1 MHTFASL
8 MYDVYESFGLFQ
20 KGARQADIRGSA
32 NFSGHQRFF
41 DNNDDEELMEEKRY
55 DEIIR
60 HLDEE
65 GVFSTEQRRKIFY
78 KYEQLYN
85 ALMTRPVFTE
95 LSRKQVQIRYAQYI
109 LPRLIAL
116 DIYKTYNSENKNSF
130 YHHIHIFL
138 QKDYCPC
145 WQEKKEGAFS
155 AVRQYLKNLVRK
167 QIFSRTDSDN
177 LAPLL
182 KVIENIRTGNT
193 QKKGALDTSII
204 ECLEAYS
211 GIVDDKTL
219 NSIRVNLD
227 NIKKAHYSLTVLLNA
242 ERKLPVINIISRYY
256 RNYVD
261 NGIKPGN
268 ISAMLC
274 RLLYEPEPQDFIH
287 HDTMINSIANY
298 YHKRI
303 KPISLNI
310 NEECL
315 QSISALK
322 NIVFNFNDKTIISE
336 AQLTDIA
343 VKLKKEPHKQ
353 LVQPYF
359 ELWKLIDLISKG
371 ETEEA
376 YEKVKIIPL
385 DDLPVGYLASAFL
398 VIHIALRI
406 KFERK
411 TVKKGVFSSS
421 VTTILE
427 NQGIYTDYIP
437 VSWAYTETHSDGS
450 DMKSIHLSES
460 ILSDANNLTIMRSV
474 RMYNNMVRRISD
486 WNDLELEG
494 IYPESV
500 YGLLDKVDTILG
512 KILNIIFVEKITSC
526 QDLAFILKN
535 KKVLARGEL
544 NDSLIGILIN
554 CPLLA
559 CVRDLESL
567 TKYLRCPGEEIKNI
581 ILSVDK
587 KKLEFDIWSPEDSG
601 GRKKDTGG
609 ENTGRWKISAYFC
622 ISPGYSG
629 YA

>member
-1 MHTFASL
+1 MHTFANL

-41 DNNDDEELMEEKRY
+41 DNNDDEEKRYDDEEIKEEKRY

-65 GVFSTEQRRKIFY
+65 GVFSTEQRREIFY

-95 LSRKQVQIRYAQYI
+95 LNRKQIQIRYAQYI

-116 DIYKTYNSENKNSF
+116 DIYKTYTAENKNSF

-138 QKDYCPC
+138 QKEYCPC
-145 WQEKKEGAFS
+145 WEEKKKGAFS
-155 AVRQYLKNLVRK
+155 AVRQYLKNLVRE
-167 QIFSRTDSDN
+167 QEFSHTEN
-177 LAPLL
+177 LTPLF
-182 KVIENIRTGNT
+182 KVIENIRPGNT

-204 ECLEAYS
+204 ECLDAYS
-211 GIVDDKTL
+211 GIVDDETL

-256 RNYVD
+256 RNYLH

-268 ISAMLC
+268 ISEMLC
-274 RLLYEPEPQDFIH
+274 RILYESEPKNFIH

-298 YHKRI
+298 YHNRAL

-315 QSISALK
+315 QSIIALK

-353 LVQPYF
+353 VVQPYF
-359 ELWKLIDLISKG
+359 ELWKLIYLISKG

-376 YEKVKIIPL
+376 YEKVKLISL
-385 DDLPVGYLASAFL
+385 DELPVGYLTSAFL

-427 NQGIYTDYIP
+427 NQGIYADYIP
-437 VSWAYTETHSDGS
+437 VSQAYTETHSDGS
-450 DMKSIHLSES
+450 VMKSTLLSES

-512 KILNIIFVEKITSC
+512 KILNIIFSEKITSS
-526 QDLAFILKN
+526 QDLACILKN
-535 KKVLARGEL
+535 NKILTRGEL
-544 NDSLIGILIN
+544 NDSLIGILVN

-559 CVRDLESL
+559 CVRDIESL
-567 TKYLRCPGEEIKNI
+567 IKYLRCPGEEIRNM

-587 KKLEFDIWSPEDSG
+587 KLWDLIYGALTSLEEE
-601 GRKKDTGG
+601 RKIQAG
-609 ENTGRWKISAYFC
+609 KIQ
-622 ISPGYSG
+622 
-629 YA
+629 

>member
-8 MYDVYESFGLFQ
+8 MYDVYLSFGLFR
-20 KGARQADIRGSA
+20 KGERQADIRGSA

-65 GVFSTEQRRKIFY
+65 GVFSTEQRREIFH

-85 ALMTRPVFTE
+85 ALMTLPVFTE
-95 LSRKQVQIRYAQYI
+95 LSRKQIQTRYAQYI

-116 DIYKTYNSENKNSF
+116 DIYKTYNAENKNSF

-315 QSISALK
+315 QSISTLK

-587 KKLEFDIWSPEDSG
+587 KKLEFDTWSPEDSG
-601 GRKKDTGG
+601 GRKKD
-609 ENTGRWKISAYFC
+609 
-622 ISPGYSG
+622 
-629 YA
+629 

>member
-1 MHTFASL
+1 MHTFANL

-20 KGARQADIRGSA
+20 KGARQADIRRSA

-65 GVFSTEQRRKIFY
+65 GVFSTEQRREIFH

-95 LSRKQVQIRYAQYI
+95 LSRKQIQTRYAQYI

-116 DIYKTYNSENKNSF
+116 DIYKTYNAENKNSF

-242 ERKLPVINIISRYY
+242 ERKLPAINIISRYY

-274 RLLYEPEPQDFIH
+274 RLLYEPEPHDFIH

-298 YHKRI
+298 YHKRAI

-322 NIVFNFNDKTIISE
+322 NIVFNFNNKTIISE

-353 LVQPYF
+353 VVQPYF

-376 YEKVKIIPL
+376 YEKVKIISL

-406 KFERK
+406 KLERK

-427 NQGIYTDYIP
+427 NQGLYTDYIP
-437 VSWAYTETHSDGS
+437 VSWAYIETHSDGS
-450 DMKSIHLSES
+450 VMKSTLLSES

-512 KILNIIFVEKITSC
+512 KILNIIFVEKITSS

-554 CPLLA
+554 CPLLM
-559 CVRDLESL
+559 CVRDLKSL
-567 TKYLRCPGEEIKNI
+567 IKYLRCPGEEIKNI

-587 KKLEFDIWSPEDSG
+587 KTWNLTHGALKILE
-601 GRKKDTGG
+601 
-609 ENTGRWKISAYFC
+609 
-622 ISPGYSG
+622 
-629 YA
+629 

>member
-587 KKLEFDIWSPEDSG
+587 KNWNLTYGALKILEEE
-601 GRKKDTGG
+601 RK
-609 ENTGRWKISAYFC
+609 IQA
-622 ISPGYSG
+622 
-629 YA
+629 

>member
-437 VSWAYTETHSDGS
+437 ISWAYTETHRDGS

-587 KKLEFDIWSPEDSG
+587 KNWNLTYGALKILEEERKIQAGKTQG
-601 GRKKDTGG
+601 GGK
-609 ENTGRWKISAYFC
+609 
-622 ISPGYSG
+622 
-629 YA
+629 

>member
-1 MHTFASL
+1 MHTFANL

-41 DNNDDEELMEEKRY
+41 DNNDDEELMQEKRY

-95 LSRKQVQIRYAQYI
+95 LSRKQIQIRYAQYI

-116 DIYKTYNSENKNSF
+116 DIYKTYNAENKNSF

-138 QKDYCPC
+138 QKEYCPC
-145 WQEKKEGAFS
+145 WEEKKKGAFS
-155 AVRQYLKNLVRK
+155 AVRQYLKNSVRELE
-167 QIFSRTDSDN
+167 FSHTEN
-177 LAPLL
+177 LTPLF
-182 KVIENIRTGNT
+182 KVIENIRPGNT

-227 NIKKAHYSLTVLLNA
+227 NIKKAHYSLTVLLNT

-298 YHKRI
+298 YHKRAI

-322 NIVFNFNDKTIISE
+322 NIVFNFNNKTIISE

-343 VKLKKEPHKQ
+343 VKLKKAPHKQ
-353 LVQPYF
+353 VIQPYF

-376 YEKVKIIPL
+376 YEKIKIFSL

-486 WNDLELEG
+486 WNDLEL
-494 IYPESV
+494 
-500 YGLLDKVDTILG
+500 
-512 KILNIIFVEKITSC
+512 
-526 QDLAFILKN
+526 
-535 KKVLARGEL
+535 
-544 NDSLIGILIN
+544 
-554 CPLLA
+554 
-559 CVRDLESL
+559 
-567 TKYLRCPGEEIKNI
+567 
-581 ILSVDK
+581 
-587 KKLEFDIWSPEDSG
+587 
-601 GRKKDTGG
+601 
-609 ENTGRWKISAYFC
+609 
-622 ISPGYSG
+622 
-629 YA
+629 

>member
-8 MYDVYESFGLFQ
+8 MYDVYLSFGLFR
-20 KGARQADIRGSA
+20 KGERQADIRGSA

-55 DEIIR
+55 YEIIR
-60 HLDEE
+60 HLDED
-65 GVFSTEQRRKIFY
+65 GVFSTEQRREIFY

-95 LSRKQVQIRYAQYI
+95 LSRKQIQTRYAQYI

-116 DIYKTYNSENKNSF
+116 DIYKTYNAENKNSF

-219 NSIRVNLD
+219 NSIRVNLN

-242 ERKLPVINIISRYY
+242 ERKLPIINIISRYY

-298 YHKRI
+298 YHKRAI
-303 KPISLNI
+303 KPICLNI

-353 LVQPYF
+353 VVQPYF

-376 YEKVKIIPL
+376 YEKVKIISL

-411 TVKKGVFSSS
+411 TVKKGVFSAS

-427 NQGIYTDYIP
+427 NQGIYTDSIP
-437 VSWAYTETHSDGS
+437 VSWAYIETHSDGS
-450 DMKSIHLSES
+450 VMKSPLLSES

-512 KILNIIFVEKITSC
+512 KILNIIFVEKITSS

-554 CPLLA
+554 CPLLT
-559 CVRDLESL
+559 CVRDLKSL
-567 TKYLRCPGEEIKNI
+567 IKYLRCPGEEIKNI

-587 KKLEFDIWSPEDSG
+587 KTWNLTHEALKILEEERKILAGKTQG
-601 GRKKDTGG
+601 GGK
-609 ENTGRWKISAYFC
+609 
-622 ISPGYSG
+622 
-629 YA
+629 

>member
-1 MHTFASL
+1 ML
-8 MYDVYESFGLFQ
+8 G
-20 KGARQADIRGSA
+20 G
-32 NFSGHQRFF
+32 
-41 DNNDDEELMEEKRY
+41 
-55 DEIIR
+55 
-60 HLDEE
+60 
-65 GVFSTEQRRKIFY
+65 
-78 KYEQLYN
+78 
-85 ALMTRPVFTE
+85 
-95 LSRKQVQIRYAQYI
+95 
-109 LPRLIAL
+109 
-116 DIYKTYNSENKNSF
+116 
-130 YHHIHIFL
+130 
-138 QKDYCPC
+138 
-145 WQEKKEGAFS
+145 EKKGAFS
-155 AVRQYLKNLVRK
+155 AVRQYLKNSVRELE
-167 QIFSRTDSDN
+167 FSHTEN
-177 LAPLL
+177 LTPLF
-182 KVIENIRTGNT
+182 KVIKNIRPGNT

-227 NIKKAHYSLTVLLNA
+227 NIKKAHYSLTVLLNT

-298 YHKRI
+298 YHKRAI
-303 KPISLNI
+303 IPISLNI
-310 NEECL
+310 NKKCL
-315 QSISALK
+315 QSISVLK

-336 AQLTDIA
+336 APLTDIA

-353 LVQPYF
+353 VVQPYF

-371 ETEEA
+371 ETEKA
-376 YEKVKIIPL
+376 YEKVKIISL

-421 VTTILE
+421 VITILE
-427 NQGIYTDYIP
+427 NQGIYTDYTP
-437 VSWAYTETHSDGS
+437 VSWAYIGTHSDGS
-450 DMKSIHLSES
+450 VMKSTLLSGS

-486 WNDLELEG
+486 WNDLEAEG

-512 KILNIIFVEKITSC
+512 KILNIIFVEKITSS

-535 KKVLARGEL
+535 KKVLARSEL

-554 CPLLA
+554 CPLLT
-559 CVRDLESL
+559 CVRDLKSL
-567 TKYLRCPGEEIKNI
+567 IKYLRCPGEEIKNV

-587 KKLEFDIWSPEDSG
+587 KTWNLTRGALKILEEERKIQAGKTQG
-601 GRKKDTGG
+601 GGK
-609 ENTGRWKISAYFC
+609 
-622 ISPGYSG
+622 
-629 YA
+629 

>member
-535 KKVLARGEL
+535 KKVLTRSEL

-587 KKLEFDIWSPEDSG
+587 KNWNLTYGVLKILEEERKIQAGKTQGG
-601 GRKKDTGG
+601 GR
-609 ENTGRWKISAYFC
+609 
-622 ISPGYSG
+622 
-629 YA
+629 

>member
-8 MYDVYESFGLFQ
+8 MYDVYQSFGLFR
-20 KGARQADIRGSA
+20 KGERQADIRGSA

-41 DNNDDEELMEEKRY
+41 DNSDDEELMEEKRY

-65 GVFSTEQRRKIFY
+65 RVFCTEQRREIFH

-85 ALMTRPVFTE
+85 AMMTRPVFTE
-95 LSRKQVQIRYAQYI
+95 LSRKQIQTRYAQYI

-116 DIYKTYNSENKNSF
+116 DIYKTYNAENKNSF

-155 AVRQYLKNLVRK
+155 AVRQYLKILVRK
-167 QIFSRTDSDN
+167 QISSRTDSDN

-182 KVIENIRTGNT
+182 KVIENIRPGNT

-204 ECLEAYS
+204 ECLAAYS
-211 GIVDDKTL
+211 GIVDNETL

-227 NIKKAHYSLTVLLNA
+227 NIKKAHYSLTVLLNV
-242 ERKLPVINIISRYY
+242 ERKLPVINIISLYY
-256 RNYVD
+256 RNYVN

-287 HDTMINSIANY
+287 PDTMINSIANY
-298 YHKRI
+298 YHKRAI
-303 KPISLNI
+303 KPITLNI

-353 LVQPYF
+353 VVQPYF
-359 ELWKLIDLISKG
+359 ELWELIHLISKG

-376 YEKVKIIPL
+376 YEKVKIISL
-385 DDLPVGYLASAFL
+385 DDLPV

-437 VSWAYTETHSDGS
+437 VSWAYIETHSNGS
-450 DMKSIHLSES
+450 VMKSTLLSES

-474 RMYNNMVRRISD
+474 RMYNNMIRRISD

-512 KILNIIFVEKITSC
+512 KILNIIFVEKITSSL
-526 QDLAFILKN
+526 DLAFILKN

-554 CPLLA
+554 CPLLT
-559 CVRDLESL
+559 CVRDLKSL
-567 TKYLRCPGEEIKNI
+567 IKYLRCPGEEIKNI

-587 KKLEFDIWSPEDSG
+587 KIWNLTHGALKILEEERKIQAGKTQG
-601 GRKKDTGG
+601 GGK
-609 ENTGRWKISAYFC
+609 
-622 ISPGYSG
+622 
-629 YA
+629 

>member
-8 MYDVYESFGLFQ
+8 MYDVYLSFGLFR
-20 KGARQADIRGSA
+20 KGERQADIRGSA

-65 GVFSTEQRRKIFY
+65 GVFSTEQRREIFH

-85 ALMTRPVFTE
+85 ALMTLPVFTE
-95 LSRKQVQIRYAQYI
+95 LSRKQIQTRYAQYI

-116 DIYKTYNSENKNSF
+116 DIYKTYNAENKNSF

-315 QSISALK
+315 QSISTLK

-587 KKLEFDIWSPEDSG
+587 K
-601 GRKKDTGG
+601 TG
-609 ENTGRWKISAYFC
+609 I
-622 ISPGYSG
+622 
-629 YA
+629 

>member
-535 KKVLARGEL
+535 KKVLTRSEL

-587 KKLEFDIWSPEDSG
+587 KNWNLTYGALKIPEEERKIQAGKTQGG
-601 GRKKDTGG
+601 GR
-609 ENTGRWKISAYFC
+609 
-622 ISPGYSG
+622 
-629 YA
+629 

>member
-535 KKVLARGEL
+535 KKVLTRSEL

-587 KKLEFDIWSPEDSG
+587 KNWNLTYGALKILEEEIKIQAGKTQGG
-601 GRKKDTGG
+601 GR
-609 ENTGRWKISAYFC
+609 
-622 ISPGYSG
+622 
-629 YA
+629 

>member
-8 MYDVYESFGLFQ
+8 MYDVYQSFGLFR
-20 KGARQADIRGSA
+20 KGERQADIRGSA

-41 DNNDDEELMEEKRY
+41 YNNDDEELMEEKRYDDEELIEEKRY

-65 GVFSTEQRRKIFY
+65 GVFSTEQRREIFH

-95 LSRKQVQIRYAQYI
+95 LSRKQIQTRYAQYI

-116 DIYKTYNSENKNSF
+116 DIYKTYNAENKNSF

-167 QIFSRTDSDN
+167 QISSRIDSDN

-182 KVIENIRTGNT
+182 KVIENIRSGNT

-227 NIKKAHYSLTVLLNA
+227 NIKKAHYSLTVLLNT

-287 HDTMINSIANY
+287 HDAMINSVANY
-298 YHKRI
+298 YHERAI

-343 VKLKKEPHKQ
+343 VKLKKDPHKQ
-353 LVQPYF
+353 VIQPYF
-359 ELWKLIDLISKG
+359 ELWKLIELISKG

-376 YEKVKIIPL
+376 YEKVKIISL
-385 DDLPVGYLASAFL
+385 DDLPVGYLTSAFL

-437 VSWAYTETHSDGS
+437 VSWAYIETHSDGS
-450 DMKSIHLSES
+450 VMKSPLFSES

-500 YGLLDKVDTILG
+500 YGLLDKFDTILG
-512 KILNIIFVEKITSC
+512 KILNIIFVEKITSSH
-526 QDLAFILKN
+526 DLAFILKN

-554 CPLLA
+554 CPLLT
-559 CVRDLESL
+559 CVRDLKSL
-567 TKYLRCPGEEIKNI
+567 IKYLRCPGEEITNI

-587 KKLEFDIWSPEDSG
+587 KTWNLTHGALKILEEERKIQAGKTQG
-601 GRKKDTGG
+601 GGK
-609 ENTGRWKISAYFC
+609 
-622 ISPGYSG
+622 
-629 YA
+629 

>member
-261 NGIKPGN
+261 NGIKPSN

-544 NDSLIGILIN
+544 ND
-554 CPLLA
+554 
-559 CVRDLESL
+559 
-567 TKYLRCPGEEIKNI
+567 
-581 ILSVDK
+581 
-587 KKLEFDIWSPEDSG
+587 
-601 GRKKDTGG
+601 
-609 ENTGRWKISAYFC
+609 
-622 ISPGYSG
+622 
-629 YA
+629 